1 MKKNIRTNIIWVLI
15 LISCIGLVL
24 YLQANN
30 KIKENK
36 VQRISQDEEESGKEI
51 IKTKEEVEKQYLEE
65 KEISPYM
72 VFEQNKDKIQ
82 AVKYL
87 ERNKL
92 TDLSEFTEEIKKGKI
107 GLINE
112 IKIKNYKTYKK
123 DGQIYI
129 EYILEKTTIPRIR
142 ISSLWPEFIDEKCLE
157 IFKNKRIYP
166 HFHYS
171 VQSGSSSVLKDMR
184 RHYDWKYMRDLLEKT
199 KNLKREDWV
208 EVSIWADIIV
218 WFPGE
223 TEKDFL
229 ETYNLVK
236 DWLITKV
243 HAFPFSPHK
252 FWESV
257 PAGNFENQVWDKE
270 KKERMWELE
279 AIADSVRDDFIDR
292 NIWKRFEVLIEVV
305 KEEDWKT
312 RWKGWTENYI
322 EADDKTFDILEWEIA
337 KNNIVIG
344 ILK

>member
-24 YLQANN
+24 YLQTNN
-30 KIKENK
+30 KIKEKN

-129 EYILEKTTIPRIR
+129 EYILEKNQNKEYYIGNDVLINNKKDDY
-142 ISSLWPEFIDEKCLE
+142 ISDLDSL
-157 IFKNKRIYP
+157 
-166 HFHYS
+166 
-171 VQSGSSSVLKDMR
+171 VLKRKLDKDLEFKITLRNNELDLSKSSYKIYKPVYKDM
-184 RHYDWKYMRDLLEKT
+184 
-199 KNLKREDWV
+199 
-208 EVSIWADIIV
+208 
-218 WFPGE
+218 
-223 TEKDFL
+223 
-229 ETYNLVK
+229 
-236 DWLITKV
+236 
-243 HAFPFSPHK
+243 
-252 FWESV
+252 ES
-257 PAGNFENQVWDKE
+257 KE
-270 KKERMWELE
+270 IL
-279 AIADSVRDDFIDR
+279 
-292 NIWKRFEVLIEVV
+292 
-305 KEEDWKT
+305 
-312 RWKGWTENYI
+312 GYI
-322 EADDKTFDILEWEIA
+322 EIKKGE
-337 KNNIVIG
+337 
-344 ILK
+344 

>member
-1 MKKNIRTNIIWVLI
+1 MKKNIRINIIWVLI

-30 KIKENK
+30 KIKEKN

-129 EYILEKTTIPRIR
+129 EYILEKNQNKEYYIGNDVLINNKKDDY
-142 ISSLWPEFIDEKCLE
+142 ISDLDSL
-157 IFKNKRIYP
+157 
-166 HFHYS
+166 
-171 VQSGSSSVLKDMR
+171 VLKR
-184 RHYDWKYMRDLLEKT
+184 KL
-199 KNLKREDWV
+199 
-208 EVSIWADIIV
+208 
-218 WFPGE
+218 
-223 TEKDFL
+223 
-229 ETYNLVK
+229 
-236 DWLITKV
+236 
-243 HAFPFSPHK
+243 
-252 FWESV
+252 
-257 PAGNFENQVWDKE
+257 DKE
-270 KKERMWELE
+270 LEFKITLRNNELDLSKSSYKIYKPVYKDMESKEIL
-279 AIADSVRDDFIDR
+279 
-292 NIWKRFEVLIEVV
+292 
-305 KEEDWKT
+305 
-312 RWKGWTENYI
+312 GYI
-322 EADDKTFDILEWEIA
+322 EIKKGE
-337 KNNIVIG
+337 
-344 ILK
+344 